1 LALDIFE
8 LFKTWRQQIKS
19 LNENKTVI
27 VSCSG
32 GSDSVALLHLL
43 SMFFQQ
49 EDLCQKLAVLHFNY
63 GLRQE
68 ESDRDERFVAQL
80 AKEKNINFFSYDVKK
95 NHIRSVED
103 KDSTQVWARNIRYQV
118 YQKHIDNGCVVA
130 VAHTQDDVAENAIL
144 RMARGTSPGS
154 LRGMSTWHK
163 DVWRPVLHLSKAS
176 LLGWLE
182 EKKLSFCLDSSN
194 LSCDYSRNL
203 IRHEVLPLLEN
214 LYPGAKRRIAGFA
227 LESQDLTRALMEGSI
242 EDGAS
247 CLSISKI
254 KLQNPILARNIIA
267 RFLRSRCAPRQ
278 VVLSRQKLKVILEN
292 VLAANKS
299 TFWKMQVSSQYFL
312 CISRGEI
319 FVQENT

>member
-1 LALDIFE
+1 MALDIFE

-144 RMARGTSPGS
+144 RMARGTS
-154 LRGMSTWHK
+154 R
-163 DVWRPVLHLSKAS
+163 
-176 LLGWLE
+176 
-182 EKKLSFCLDSSN
+182 LDCAN
-194 LSCDYSRNL
+194 VAA
-203 IRHEVLPLLEN
+203 HV
-214 LYPGAKRRIAGFA
+214 AKPP
-227 LESQDLTRALMEGSI
+227 
-242 EDGAS
+242 S
-247 CLSISKI
+247 CLGDFEEQS
-254 KLQNPILARNIIA
+254 LEHRNDA
-267 RFLRSRCAPRQ
+267 THFGQ
-278 VVLSRQKLKVILEN
+278 V
-292 VLAANKS
+292 AD
-299 TFWKMQVSSQYFL
+299 
-312 CISRGEI
+312 I
-319 FVQENT
+319 FAYKD